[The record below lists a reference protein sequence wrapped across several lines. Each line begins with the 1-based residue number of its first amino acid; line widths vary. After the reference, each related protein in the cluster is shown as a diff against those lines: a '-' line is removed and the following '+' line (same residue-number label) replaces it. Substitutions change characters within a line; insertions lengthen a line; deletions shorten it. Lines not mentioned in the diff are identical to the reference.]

1 LQNFDPFGFMPD
13 PFGNGGSTNNGNGS
27 NGQNSQGS
35 GSGSGSQEQQI
46 GAGTGF
52 FVTSDGMIVTNKHV
66 VSDTTADYSVVTS
79 DGKTH
84 QAKVLARDPVQDI
97 AVIKIDGT
105 GYPTLQ
111 LGNSDSVKI
120 GQTVITIG
128 NALGQF
134 SNTVSRGIIS
144 GLKRNLTAGSDS
156 GDMQENLTNII
167 QTDAAINPG
176 NSGGPLID
184 INGNVVGVNVAT
196 AQGAQDIGFAL
207 PINEVSKVINQVKQT
222 GKISTPFLGVR
233 YLPIDATL
241 QQANNLPFNYGVLVQ
256 RGQQITDLAVI
267 PGSPADKAGIVEND
281 IILEVNGQKIDASDQ
296 LQDLIAKYNVG
307 DTVTLKVWDKG
318 NTKDVPVVL
327 QERSTP

>member
-1 LQNFDPFGFMPD
+1 
-13 PFGNGGSTNNGNGS
+13 
-27 NGQNSQGS
+27 
-35 GSGSGSQEQQI
+35 
-46 GAGTGF
+46 
-52 FVTSDGMIVTNKHV
+52 
-66 VSDTTADYSVVTS
+66 
-79 DGKTH
+79 
-84 QAKVLARDPVQDI
+84 
-97 AVIKIDGT
+97 
-105 GYPTLQ
+105 
-111 LGNSDSVKI
+111 
-120 GQTVITIG
+120 
-128 NALGQF
+128 LGQF

-184 INGNVVGVNVAT
+184 INGNVIGVNVAT
-196 AQGAQDIGFAL
+196 AQGAQNIGFAL
-207 PINEVSKVINQVKQT
+207 PINQVAKTISQVQQT

-267 PGSPADKAGIVEND
+267 PGSPADKAGIIEND
-281 IILEVNGQKIDASDQ
+281 IILEVNGQKIDASNQ

-318 NTKDVPVVL
+318 NTKDIPVVL
-327 QERSTP
+327 QERNTQ